1 MGGRAPGAP
10 PLDPPMVCHTR
21 LHWRIQEFP
30 DGWAPNPRGRV
41 HQPIILAISPE
52 NCMNLKKRKRNVS
65 LAPLGSTNAVVMLN
79 SLFPSC
85 HSPFATVDGISSSKP
100 GSPTSMSRSGYEV
113 GRYGRTFPTQRNGT
127 LYPGII
133 LFLDYFPLCVN
144 SFTIVRTIQ
153 LFFLHLINLK
163 WLNLKN
169 TFNGQSKESIF
180 LYAKI

>member
-1 MGGRAPGAP
+1 MR
-10 PLDPPMVCHTR
+10 
-21 LHWRIQEFP
+21 
-30 DGWAPNPRGRV
+30 
-41 HQPIILAISPE
+41 QPIILAISPE
-52 NCMNLKKRKRNVS
+52 NCMNLKKNWKRNVS

-85 HSPFATVDGISSSKP
+85 HLLFATVDGISSSKP
-100 GSPTSMSRSGYEV
+100 GSPISMSRSGSEV

-153 LFFLHLINLK
+153 LLFLHLINLSGYHADTPITIK
-163 WLNLKN
+163 AEASRKAD
-169 TFNGQSKESIF
+169 SRIH
-180 LYAKI
+180 